1 VGTDLAQ
8 VEKEVIRTTLGR
20 EGGNKS
26 RTAEILGIGRKTLHR
41 KLQEYGLE
49 S

>member
-1 VGTDLAQ
+1 
-8 VEKEVIRTTLGR
+8 VEKEVIRFTLAR

-41 KLQEYGLE
+41 KIEEYGL
-49 S
+49 